1 MAQINRYK
9 ILFITT
15 TVQEIL
21 LIVNSHY
28 IYNFYIQNV
37 SRAVIDVPNDAIA
50 SGNFDKND
58 EFMKLTWKSAGIGNN
73 YVIVSFKRDDK
84 TYILSGIEVSIEPEN
99 LPGLSMYFYYN
110 KHLYIEFIE
119 LNITQYFNFRLDNE
133 TCT

>member
-1 MAQINRYK
+1 M
-9 ILFITT
+9 
-15 TVQEIL
+15 
-21 LIVNSHY
+21 
-28 IYNFYIQNV
+28 